1 MDQKIILDASSKK
14 LNNRKNFV
22 NRARENNFNVFLPL
36 LKSKIDFILLYES
49 NGDLRKVKLKTRWI
63 IDRNY
68 LNRDI
73 WIAFPNENE
82 WYLILHDDMVA
93 VAAKQGFTNTES
105 WIGETGTYHLPYIS
119 SAVLKSCQP
128 FRF

>member
-49 NGDLRKVKLKTRWI
+49 NGDLRKVKLKTR
-63 IDRNY
+63 
-68 LNRDI
+68 
-73 WIAFPNENE
+73 
-82 WYLILHDDMVA
+82 
-93 VAAKQGFTNTES
+93 
-105 WIGETGTYHLPYIS
+105 
-119 SAVLKSCQP
+119 
-128 FRF
+128 